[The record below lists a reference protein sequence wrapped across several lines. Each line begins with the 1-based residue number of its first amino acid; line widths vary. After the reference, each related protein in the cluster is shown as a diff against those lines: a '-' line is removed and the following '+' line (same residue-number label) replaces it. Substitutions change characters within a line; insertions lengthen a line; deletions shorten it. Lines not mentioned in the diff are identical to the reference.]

1 MSISSLMT
9 NVIYVC
15 LSVDSCIHMPFQY
28 NFVTERTAACTSIL
42 LAKKPKCPH
51 DILESL
57 VHPQSFIAICRYSS
71 RYFIQTIQ
79 LCLTAGH
86 NSHTRI
92 SKPITRAILQ
102 FHQETASRNFS
113 LSESSCLQRMHR
125 DPLDF
130 SPRNSHFSTPPHA
143 PLSFSGSCC
152 QVAVLLICIE
162 LCNPHVFETSSKTL

>member
-51 DILESL
+51 DILESF
-57 VHPQSFIAICRYSS
+57 VHPQFFIAICRYSS

-79 LCLTAGH
+79 LCLIAGH

-102 FHQETASRNFS
+102 FFHFGIRKRLRGTSVSRS
-113 LSESSCLQRMHR
+113 LHVCKK
-125 DPLDF
+125 
-130 SPRNSHFSTPPHA
+130 
-143 PLSFSGSCC
+143 
-152 QVAVLLICIE
+152 CIE
-162 LCNPHVFETSSKTL
+162 TP